1 MIQNIED
8 LYIKFLEIKDRGWI
22 RTFKNGFNGS
32 GYIFE
37 MLLGIK
43 ENYSEFPDFEGIEI
57 KTQKKNGTG
66 KISLLNVNPKSKY
79 NDPINT
85 ILEKIGYPDKDYPEY
100 KVFNVSLYAN
110 EIKKCGNNYLSI
122 NVNDKMKRVELCIQ
136 NYENNDLDISIYWPY
151 ELLKER
157 IYKKLKY
164 LALVKYEEKTE
175 NYKYIKFEQIN
186 VYTIKS
192 FYHFIKLI
200 KEGKIRISFKIGLHK
215 EGDLFGKTYN
225 RGVSF
230 DIFNDN
236 LEELY
241 KKII

>member
-8 LYIKFLEIKDRGWI
+8 LYIKFLEIRDRGWI
-22 RTFKNGFNGS
+22 RTFRNGFNGP
-32 GYIFE
+32 GYTFE

-43 ENYSEFPDFEGIEI
+43 ENYSELPDFEGIEI
-57 KTQKKNGTG
+57 KTQKKNGSG
-66 KISLLNVNPKSKY
+66 KIALFNANPKSAIK
-79 NDPINT
+79 DPIGI
-85 ILEKIGYPDKDYPEY
+85 ILEKLGYPDKDYPEY

-122 NVNDKMKRVELCIQ
+122 NVNDKMKRIELCIQ
-136 NYENNDLDISIYWPY
+136 NYENNDLDINIYWPY

-157 IYKKLKY
+157 LYKKLTY
-164 LALVKYEEKTE
+164 LAVIKYEEKLE
-175 NYKYIKFEQIN
+175 KNLYIKFDQIN
-186 VYTIKS
+186 VYKIKS

-215 EGDLFGKTYN
+215 EGELFGQTYN

-236 LEELY
+236 LNELY
-241 KKII
+241 KNII